1 MSGTKYYLGFA
12 SSKPLEDAA
21 IKLLDRHEQGVKESH
36 VPLME
41 DTMELFIPEMLHAF
55 LVGTVDAIGLSNMST
70 KVVHST
76 ADVIGKTAKMLIPHL
91 LKKRSNQ
98 ELEPMVLFVDEMYIR
113 PHQADNGKAN
123 TGCEIDK
130 NTYDRIKRVIK
141 GIQAGEIEANRAEL
155 TELMSMTVDILMEGL
170 MKRAINLLKHG
181 FVVRKL
187 SDGAIATCQAAGH
200 GVVNKVFK
208 KLEDEQMI
216 HLANYF
222 ETLVISAE
230 R

>member
-1 MSGTKYYLGFA
+1 MPTKYYLAFA
-12 SSKPLEDAA
+12 SSKELEGAA
-21 IKLLDRHEQGVKESH
+21 IELLDRRARGVKESH

-41 DTMELFIPEMLHAF
+41 STMDYFIPEMLHAF

-76 ADVIGKTAKMLIPHL
+76 ADVIGKTSRMLMPHL

-98 ELEPMVLFVDEMYIR
+98 ELDPMISFVDEIYIR
-113 PHQADNGKAN
+113 PQQADNGKAG
-123 TGCEIDK
+123 TGCEMDK
-130 NTYDRIKRVIK
+130 ATYDRMKRVVG
-141 GIQAGEIEANRAEL
+141 GIQAGDVAGNRDEL
-155 TELMSMTVDILMEGL
+155 SELMSLTVDLLLEGL
-170 MKRAINLLKHG
+170 MKRAIGLLKHG
-181 FVVRKL
+181 FVVRKIA
-187 SDGAIATCQAAGH
+187 DGAIATCQAAGH

-208 KLEDEQMI
+208 KLDDEQML

-222 ETLVISAE
+222 ETLIVAAE